1 MDHGEGVT
9 QALGGTAVPQELLEE
24 MLWVFRVEDAS
35 PWNISIFVLMGLV
48 IVISIVLLERSIKA
62 NRNQKMQPSE
72 KQTPGALH
80 LAEAGTK
87 DDNSLNILRETL
99 LSEKLNVDPV
109 EVELKERGAPQAL
122 LTDPQGSESE
132 NADQCPMSL
141 AAEMK
146 ELPAN

>member
-1 MDHGEGVT
+1 
-9 QALGGTAVPQELLEE
+9 
-24 MLWVFRVEDAS
+24 
-35 PWNISIFVLMGLV
+35 
-48 IVISIVLLERSIKA
+48 
-62 NRNQKMQPSE
+62 MQPSE
-72 KQTPGALH
+72 KQTPEALH

-99 LSEKLNVDPV
+99 LSEKLNVHPV
-109 EVELKERGAPQAL
+109 EVELKERRASQAL
-122 LTDPQGSESE
+122 LADPQGSESE